1 MGDGGVA
8 CMPLQQQQQH
18 NSIMERFPISD
29 KTTIC
34 VGNSSNN
41 SNKTN
46 NNSISNNN
54 DNKTNNDSSNNN
66 GSSSSKNNET
76 NNSNVK
82 KNGVST
88 KTVRKKIVKIKKV
101 IAVKKK
107 EVQKN
112 SGSSKSNNNG
122 ENIDNKNV
130 ENGGAVGEVVT
141 VDKDNLKNEEVEEGE
156 LGTLKWENGE
166 FVQPEKSQPQSQL
179 QSQSKQIEKGE
190 IVVFSSKCRRGET
203 EKGESGL
210 WRGNKDDIEKGEFI
224 PDRWHKEVVKDEYG
238 YSKSRR
244 YDYKLERTPP
254 SGKYPG
260 EDVYRR
266 KEFDR
271 SGSQHS
277 KSSSRWESGQE
288 RNVRISSKIVDD
300 EGLYKGEH
308 NNGKNHGR
316 EYFHGN
322 RFKRHGTDS
331 DSGDRKYYG
340 DYGDFAGLKSRRL
353 SDDYNSRS
361 VHSEHYSRHSVE
373 KFHRNSSSS
382 RISSLDKYSSRH
394 HEPSLSSR
402 VIYDRHGRSPSHSD
416 RSPHDRGRYYD
427 HRDRSPSRHDRS
439 PYTRDR
445 SPYTFDRSPYSRE
458 RSPYNRDRSPYAREK
473 SPYDRSRHY
482 DHRNRSPFSA
492 ERSSQD
498 RARFHDRSDRTPNY
512 LERSPLHRSRPNN
525 HREASSKTGASEK
538 RNARYDSK
546 GHEDKLGPK
555 DSNARCSRSSAK
567 ESQDKSNVQDL
578 NVSDEKTANCES
590 HKEEQPQSSSVDCKE
605 LPQVDG
611 PPLEELVSMEEDMD
625 ICDTPPH
632 VPAVTDSSV
641 GKWFYLDHCGM
652 ECGPSRLCDLKTLV
666 EEGFLVSDH
675 FIKHLDSNRWETVEN
690 AVSPLVTVNFP
701 SITSDSVTQ
710 LVSPP
715 EASGNLLADT
725 GDTAQ
730 PTGEEFPVTLQ
741 SQCCPDGSATAP
753 ESCEDLHIDVRVGAL
768 LDGFTIIPG
777 KEIENLGGIKLFTV
791 LLHLSFR
798 VIKLCFSNYG

>member
-41 SNKTN
+41 NSKTN
-46 NNSISNNN
+46 NNSINNNN
-54 DNKTNNDSSNNN
+54 DNKTNNGSSNNN
-66 GSSSSKNNET
+66 NET
-76 NNSNVK
+76 NKSNVK

-101 IAVKKK
+101 ISVKKK
-107 EVQKN
+107 EVQK
-112 SGSSKSNNNG
+112 STGSSKNNNNG
-122 ENIDNKNV
+122 ENIDNKKD
-130 ENGGAVGEVVT
+130 GGAVGEGVT
-141 VDKDNLKNEEVEEGE
+141 VDKDNLKSEEVEEGE

-190 IVVFSSKCRRGET
+190 IVVFPSKCRRGEA

-210 WRGNKDDIEKGEFI
+210 WRGSKDDIEKGEFI
-224 PDRWHKEVVKDEYG
+224 PDRLHKEVVKDEYG

-244 YDYKLERTPP
+244 CDYKLDRTPP
-254 SGKYPG
+254 SGKYSS
-260 EDVYRR
+260 EDVCRR

-271 SGSQHS
+271 SGSQHG
-277 KSSSRWESGQE
+277 KSSSRWESGPE
-288 RNVRISSKIVDD
+288 RSVRISSKIVDD
-300 EGLYKGEH
+300 EGFYKSEH
-308 NNGKNHGR
+308 NNGKNYGR
-316 EYFHGN
+316 EYVHGN

-340 DYGDFAGLKSRRL
+340 EYGDFAGLKSRRL
-353 SDDYNSRS
+353 SDDYIARS
-361 VHSEHYSRHSVE
+361 IHLDHYSRHSVDR
-373 KFHRNSSSS
+373 FYRNSSSS
-382 RISSLDKYSSRH
+382 RISSSEKYSSRH

-402 VIYDRHGRSPSHSD
+402 VVYDRHGRSPSHSD
-416 RSPHDRGRYYD
+416 RSPHDRGRFYD
-427 HRDRSPSRHDRS
+427 HRDKSPSRHDRS

-445 SPYTFDRSPYSRE
+445 SPYTLDKSPYSRE
-458 RSPYNRDRSPYAREK
+458 RSPYSRDRSPYVREK
-473 SPYDRSRHY
+473 SPYDKSRHY
-482 DHRNRSPFSA
+482 DHRNRSPLSA
-492 ERSSQD
+492 ERSPQD
-498 RARFHDRSDRTPNY
+498 RARFHDRRDRTPNY

-525 HREASSKTGASEK
+525 YREASRKTGTGEK
-538 RNARYDSK
+538 RSAQYDSK
-546 GHEDKLGPK
+546 GHEDKLGQK
-555 DSNARCSRSSAK
+555 DSNARCSHSSAK

-578 NVSDEKTANCES
+578 NVSNEKTANCES
-590 HKEEQPQSSSVDCKE
+590 HKEEQPQSSSVDCKDP
-605 LPQVDG
+605 PQVDG

-652 ECGPSRLCDLKTLV
+652 ECGPSRLCDLRTLV
-666 EEGFLVSDH
+666 EEGVLVSDH
-675 FIKHLDSNRWETVEN
+675 FVKHLDSNRWETVEN

-725 GDTAQ
+725 GETVQ
-730 PTGEEFPVTLQ
+730 STGEELQVTLQQ
-741 SQCCPDGSATAP
+741 SQCCPDDSAAVP
-753 ESCEDLHIDVRVGAL
+753 ESSEDLHIDVRVGAL

-777 KEIENLGGIKLFTV
+777 KEIETLGGIKLFTV
-791 LLHLSFR
+791 LLHLSF
-798 VIKLCFSNYG
+798 